1 MDFRTIIPI
10 KPQPWISHSTRFV
23 LLGSCFAENIGQRL
37 LDFRFQG
44 DVNPFGVLY
53 NPLSIAQALERLAEN
68 RLFVADELFEH
79 NSLWH
84 SWMHHGSFSDPSK
97 EIALEKMNERFCAA
111 AENLAH
117 ADLLII
123 TFGSAWVYEFDGR
136 VVANCHKVPNNR
148 FVRRRLTID
157 EIVARYTSLF
167 SALRQQNPKLKVLL
181 SVSPI
186 RYLRNYATENQTSK
200 ATLLLATEALCQ
212 QLPDVDYFPAYE
224 ILLDELRD
232 YRFFADDMV
241 HPSPMAVAYVW
252 ERFAQ
257 AYFTPETC
265 ALLHEIEKENRRAA
279 HRPLHFGN

>member
-37 LDFRFQG
+37 IDYRFQV
-44 DVNPFGVLY
+44 DMNPFGVLY

-68 RLFVADELFEH
+68 RPFVADELFEH

-84 SWMHHGSFSDPSK
+84 SWMHHGSFSDQSK
-97 EIALEKMNERFCAA
+97 EKALEKMNERFVLANQ
-111 AENLAH
+111 NLKKT
-117 ADLLII
+117 DLLII

-148 FVRRRLTID
+148 FVRRRLTVN
-157 EIVARYTSLF
+157 EIVARYTQLF
-167 SALRQQNPKLKVLL
+167 AALRQQNPKLKVLL

-186 RYLRNYATENQTSK
+186 RYLRNDATENQTSK

-257 AYFTPETC
+257 AYFTPDTL
-265 ALLHEIEKENRRAA
+265 ALLPEIDKENRRAA

>member
-1 MDFRTIIPI
+1 MIFRTIIPI
-10 KPQPWISHSTRFV
+10 KPQAWISHSTHFM

-37 LDFRFQG
+37 LDFRFRG

-53 NPLSIAQALERLAEN
+53 NPLSIAQALERLTEN
-68 RLFVADELFEH
+68 RPFVADELFEH

-97 EIALEKMNERFCAA
+97 EIALEKMNQRFCTAV
-111 AENLAH
+111 ENLAH
-117 ADLLII
+117 ADLLSI
-123 TFGSAWVYEFDGR
+123 TFGSAWVYEFDGK

-148 FVRRRLTID
+148 FVRRRLTMD
-157 EIVARYTSLF
+157 EIVVRYTQLF
-167 SALRQQNPKLKVLL
+167 AALRQQNPKLKVLL

-186 RYLRNYATENQTSK
+186 RYLRNAATENQTSK

-224 ILLDELRD
+224 IVLDELRD

-257 AYFTPETC
+257 AYFTAETC
-265 ALLHEIEKENRRAA
+265 ALLPEIDKENRRAA
-279 HRPLHFGN
+279 HRPLHAGN

>member
-37 LDFRFQG
+37 IDYRFQV
-44 DVNPFGVLY
+44 DMNPFGVLY

-68 RLFVADELFEH
+68 RPFVADELFEH

-84 SWMHHGSFSDPSK
+84 SWMHHGSFSDQSK
-97 EIALEKMNERFCAA
+97 EKALEKMNERFVLANQ
-111 AENLAH
+111 NLKKT
-117 ADLLII
+117 DLLII

-148 FVRRRLTID
+148 FVRRRLTVN
-157 EIVARYTSLF
+157 EIVARYTQLF
-167 SALRQQNPKLKVLL
+167 AALRQQNPKLKVLL

-186 RYLRNYATENQTSK
+186 RYLRNDATENQTSK

-241 HPSPMAVAYVW
+241 HPSPMAVQYIW

-257 AYFTPETC
+257 TYFTPETC
-265 ALLHEIEKENRRAA
+265 ALLPEIDKENRRAA